1 MRLLAALHLRSVALV
16 AAVLAAGCVPRRPP
30 PDLSTDP
37 AQLLAQV
44 RGAQA
49 RVVRVQGEARVRLG
63 APSKATF
70 RQFAAAERPD
80 RIHLEALDFFG
91 NPAAVL
97 VASGGRF
104 SLYDPQKKVLYTGA
118 ATPENLSRLVPVPV
132 AAAELVEILLGSAP
146 LPEDRPVDVA
156 PDGRHLR
163 LRFEEDG
170 ARLDAWIGAHAAV
183 EKAARSVAGGAGPG
197 SWKVEFSEHRAHGAA
212 WFPDFFALRSDA
224 ANVRLELRWEQL
236 EVNGALDPALFEL
249 RPPKGVQVI
258 DVDEVAGTPGARDA
272 FARPASSSAPPSP

>member
-1 MRLLAALHLRSVALV
+1 MRLLAALRAASPLAL
-16 AAVLAAGCVPRRPP
+16 AAVLASGCIPRRPP
-30 PDLSTDP
+30 PDLSRDP
-37 AQLLAQV
+37 GQLLAQV

-49 RVVRVQGEARVRLG
+49 QVARVQGEARLRLR

-104 SLYDPQKKVLYTGA
+104 SLYDAQKKILYTGA

-132 AAAELVEILLGSAP
+132 SAEELVEILLGSAP
-146 LPEDRPVDVA
+146 LPSSAPVDVA
-156 PDGRHLR
+156 PDDGHLR
-163 LRFEEDG
+163 VRFEEGG

-183 EKAARSVAGGAGPG
+183 MKARRSVAGGGRG
-197 SWKVEFSEHRAHGAA
+197 SWRVEFADHRAHGAA
-212 WFPDFFALRSDA
+212 WFPDWFSLRSDA
-224 ANVRLELRWEQL
+224 ADVRLELRWEQL
-236 EVNGALDPALFEL
+236 EVNGELDPALFEL
-249 RPPKGVQVI
+249 RPPKGARIV
-258 DVDEVAGTPGARDA
+258 DVDAVAAPG
-272 FARPASSSAPPSP
+272 